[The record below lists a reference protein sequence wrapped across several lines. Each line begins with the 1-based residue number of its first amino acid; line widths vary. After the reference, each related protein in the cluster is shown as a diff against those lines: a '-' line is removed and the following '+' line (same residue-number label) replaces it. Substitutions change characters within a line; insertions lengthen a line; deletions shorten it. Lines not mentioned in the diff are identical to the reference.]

1 MSGTTGVVGAGLMG
15 IGIAVQLAR
24 AGRQVH
30 VVDADP
36 QRLPEVVATS
46 SRLLGELAEAGLH
59 EADRDGEVLDR
70 ITTGLD
76 VGALADA
83 SWVVEAVP
91 ERLALKQAVYA
102 DLERVLDEQAV
113 LASNTS
119 GIMPSQLA
127 AGLRSPQRFL
137 VAHFWNPP
145 HAVPLVEVVPTEQTS
160 AEAVDA
166 TMRLLTEIGSRPVLL
181 RKEAPGFVGNRLQYA
196 VLREALAIVRSG
208 IADAEQVDLVMT
220 SSLGRRYATVGPLA
234 GADLGGLDTF
244 REIAAL
250 LLPHLAKDEEV
261 LSVLDDLLAAGR
273 TGWRSGA
280 GFYDWGPE
288 ELRRV
293 RGGRDA
299 DLLARLRAEG
309 GSADSS
315 TATNG

>member
-1 MSGTTGVVGAGLMG
+1 MSDTTGVVGAGLMG

-24 AGRQVH
+24 AGRRVH

-36 QRLPEVVATS
+36 ERLPEVAQTAT
-46 SRLLGELAEAGLH
+46 RLLGDLADAGLH
-59 EADRDGEVLDR
+59 DAGRTGEVLAR
-70 ITTGLD
+70 IATGLE
-76 VGALADA
+76 VSALADV

-102 DLERVLDEQAV
+102 DLERVLDERAV

-119 GIMPSQLA
+119 GILPSQLVT
-127 AGLRSPQRFL
+127 GLQHPERFL

-145 HAVPLVEVVPTEQTS
+145 HAVPLVEVVPAAQTG
-160 AEAVDA
+160 AEAVEA
-166 TMRLLTEIGSRPVLL
+166 TMRLLTDIGSRPVLL
-181 RKEAPGFVGNRLQYA
+181 RKETPGFIGNRLQYA
-196 VLREALAIVRSG
+196 VLREALALVRDG
-208 IADAEQVDLVMT
+208 VADAEQVDLVMT

-250 LLPHLAKDEEV
+250 LLPQLAKDEDV
-261 LSVLDDLLAAGR
+261 LSVLDELLAAGR

-280 GFYDWGPE
+280 GFYPWGPE

-309 GSADSS
+309 G
-315 TATNG
+315 TP